1 MGVKN
6 DITIIRLILGH
17 WAGKLSE
24 PEKKELDN
32 WLAQSEK
39 HRIYFQKWC
48 DDERQNE
55 LLSKI
60 GCYDPGEGWQQV
72 VRKRNMR
79 RNRRW
84 WLVAA
89 ASVAILFGG
98 LAVYRYSKIPVSLP
112 LASEETSIYP
122 GKRMAR
128 LITPSGETVLLDTLR
143 QTDTQQMKL
152 HNDQGRVVIQA
163 ACGDANGDQPVY
175 HCLEVPRGGEFSF
188 LLPDSTTVF
197 LNAESRLRFPDRFV
211 PGSERIVYLS
221 GEAYFDVK
229 RDPRSPFL
237 VCLEHSAVK
246 VTGTSFNVKAYPD
259 DTNEAT
265 TLISGTVS
273 MGIGTTEQWIV
284 LKPGEQGYYDATRK
298 TLLQQTVDVNY
309 YTAWKDGVF
318 AFYRQ
323 PLEEV
328 MKTLGCWYLF
338 DTHYQNEALKSIL
351 YTGKINRH
359 ASIRECFLHTFEL
372 TGRTYIRH
380 KRKRRLLSG
389 ENKKSNRFFLHKN
402 RLQTCINNL
411 QIVLTQQIYEKKQS
425 VVAGLEKIP
434 VACNKVSRR

>member
-284 LKPGEQGYYDATRK
+284 LKPGEQGNYDATRK

-359 ASIRECFLHTFEL
+359 ASIREVLHTFEL
-372 TGRTYIRH
+372 MDELTFDIKGKEVIVR
-380 KRKRRLLSG
+380 RK
-389 ENKKSNRFFLHKN
+389 
-402 RLQTCINNL
+402 
-411 QIVLTQQIYEKKQS
+411 
-425 VVAGLEKIP
+425 
-434 VACNKVSRR
+434 

>member
-359 ASIRECFLHTFEL
+359 ASTREVLHTFEL
-372 TGRTYIRH
+372 MDELTFDIKGKEVIVR
-380 KRKRRLLSG
+380 RK
-389 ENKKSNRFFLHKN
+389 
-402 RLQTCINNL
+402 
-411 QIVLTQQIYEKKQS
+411 
-425 VVAGLEKIP
+425 
-434 VACNKVSRR
+434 

>member
-309 YTAWKDGVF
+309 YTAWKEGGYAVF
-318 AFYRQ
+318 RQ
-323 PLEEV
+323 PLVEV

-359 ASIRECFLHTFEL
+359 ASIREVLHTFEL
-372 TGRTYIRH
+372 MDELTFDIKGKEVIVR
-380 KRKRRLLSG
+380 RK
-389 ENKKSNRFFLHKN
+389 
-402 RLQTCINNL
+402 
-411 QIVLTQQIYEKKQS
+411 
-425 VVAGLEKIP
+425 
-434 VACNKVSRR
+434 

>member
-359 ASIRECFLHTFEL
+359 ASIREVLHTFEL
-372 TGRTYIRH
+372 MDELTFDIR
-380 KRKRRLLSG
+380 KG
-389 ENKKSNRFFLHKN
+389 GYC
-402 RLQTCINNL
+402 Q
-411 QIVLTQQIYEKKQS
+411 
-425 VVAGLEKIP
+425 EKIKKATASSCTRTGCKL
-434 VACNKVSRR
+434 V

>member
-211 PGSERIVYLS
+211 PVSERIVYLS

-359 ASIRECFLHTFEL
+359 ASIREVLHTFEL
-372 TGRTYIRH
+372 MDELTFDIKGKEVIVR
-380 KRKRRLLSG
+380 RK
-389 ENKKSNRFFLHKN
+389 
-402 RLQTCINNL
+402 
-411 QIVLTQQIYEKKQS
+411 
-425 VVAGLEKIP
+425 
-434 VACNKVSRR
+434 

>member
-338 DTHYQNEALKSIL
+338 DTHYQNEALK
-351 YTGKINRH
+351 
-359 ASIRECFLHTFEL
+359 
-372 TGRTYIRH
+372 
-380 KRKRRLLSG
+380 LSLS
-389 ENKKSNRFFLHKN
+389 ENSMHSTKM
-402 RLQTCINNL
+402 T
-411 QIVLTQQIYEKKQS
+411 
-425 VVAGLEKIP
+425 A
-434 VACNKVSRR
+434 SRRSSLKPGKQKAWFTFSLPWSAVILTSHGMIRQPERLS

>member
-1 MGVKN
+1 MSKN
-6 DITIIRLILGH
+6 
-17 WAGKLSE
+17 E
-24 PEKKELDN
+24 
-32 WLAQSEK
+32 
-39 HRIYFQKWC
+39 
-48 DDERQNE
+48 
-55 LLSKI
+55 
-60 GCYDPGEGWQQV
+60 
-72 VRKRNMR
+72 
-79 RNRRW
+79 
-84 WLVAA
+84 
-89 ASVAILFGG
+89 
-98 LAVYRYSKIPVSLP
+98 
-112 LASEETSIYP
+112 
-122 GKRMAR
+122 
-128 LITPSGETVLLDTLR
+128 
-143 QTDTQQMKL
+143 
-152 HNDQGRVVIQA
+152 QGRVFIKA

-359 ASIRECFLHTFEL
+359 ASIREVLHTFEL
-372 TGRTYIRH
+372 MDELTFDIKGKEVIVR
-380 KRKRRLLSG
+380 RK
-389 ENKKSNRFFLHKN
+389 
-402 RLQTCINNL
+402 
-411 QIVLTQQIYEKKQS
+411 
-425 VVAGLEKIP
+425 
-434 VACNKVSRR
+434 

>member
-211 PGSERIVYLS
+211 PGGERIVYLS
-221 GEAYFDVK
+221 G
-229 RDPRSPFL
+229 
-237 VCLEHSAVK
+237 
-246 VTGTSFNVKAYPD
+246 
-259 DTNEAT
+259 
-265 TLISGTVS
+265 
-273 MGIGTTEQWIV
+273 
-284 LKPGEQGYYDATRK
+284 
-298 TLLQQTVDVNY
+298 
-309 YTAWKDGVF
+309 
-318 AFYRQ
+318 
-323 PLEEV
+323 
-328 MKTLGCWYLF
+328 
-338 DTHYQNEALKSIL
+338 
-351 YTGKINRH
+351 
-359 ASIRECFLHTFEL
+359 
-372 TGRTYIRH
+372 
-380 KRKRRLLSG
+380 
-389 ENKKSNRFFLHKN
+389 
-402 RLQTCINNL
+402 
-411 QIVLTQQIYEKKQS
+411 
-425 VVAGLEKIP
+425 
-434 VACNKVSRR
+434 

>member
-298 TLLQQTVDVNY
+298 TLSQQTVDVNY

-359 ASIRECFLHTFEL
+359 ASIREVLHTFEL
-372 TGRTYIRH
+372 MDELTFDIKGKEVIVR
-380 KRKRRLLSG
+380 RK
-389 ENKKSNRFFLHKN
+389 
-402 RLQTCINNL
+402 
-411 QIVLTQQIYEKKQS
+411 
-425 VVAGLEKIP
+425 
-434 VACNKVSRR
+434 

>member
-128 LITPSGETVLLDTLR
+128 LITPSGEAVLLDTLR

-246 VTGTSFNVKAYPD
+246 VTGTSFNVKAYSD
-259 DTNEAT
+259 DTNETT

-284 LKPGEQGYYDATRK
+284 LKPGEQGYYDATLK
-298 TLLQQTVDVNY
+298 TLSQQTVDVNY

-328 MKTLGCWYLF
+328 MKTLGRWYLF

-359 ASIRECFLHTFEL
+359 ASIREVLHTFEL
-372 TGRTYIRH
+372 MDELIFDIKGKEVIVR
-380 KRKRRLLSG
+380 RK
-389 ENKKSNRFFLHKN
+389 
-402 RLQTCINNL
+402 
-411 QIVLTQQIYEKKQS
+411 
-425 VVAGLEKIP
+425 
-434 VACNKVSRR
+434 

>member
-351 YTGKINRH
+351 YMGKINRH
-359 ASIRECFLHTFEL
+359 ASIWEVLHTFEL
-372 TGRTYIRH
+372 MDELTFDIKGKEVIVR
-380 KRKRRLLSG
+380 RK
-389 ENKKSNRFFLHKN
+389 
-402 RLQTCINNL
+402 
-411 QIVLTQQIYEKKQS
+411 
-425 VVAGLEKIP
+425 
-434 VACNKVSRR
+434 

>member
-39 HRIYFQKWC
+39 HRVYFQKWC
-48 DDERQNE
+48 NDERQNE

-128 LITPSGETVLLDTLR
+128 LITPSGEAVLLDTLR
-143 QTDTQQMKL
+143 QTEIQQMKL

-298 TLLQQTVDVNY
+298 TLSQQTVDVNY

-328 MKTLGCWYLF
+328 MKTLGRWYLF

-359 ASIRECFLHTFEL
+359 ASIREVLHTFEL
-372 TGRTYIRH
+372 MDELTFDIKGKEVIVR
-380 KRKRRLLSG
+380 RK
-389 ENKKSNRFFLHKN
+389 
-402 RLQTCINNL
+402 
-411 QIVLTQQIYEKKQS
+411 
-425 VVAGLEKIP
+425 
-434 VACNKVSRR
+434 

>member
-175 HCLEVPRGGEFSF
+175 HCLEVPRGGEVSF

-284 LKPGEQGYYDATRK
+284 LKPGEQGYYDATRE

-359 ASIRECFLHTFEL
+359 ASIREVLHTFEL
-372 TGRTYIRH
+372 MDELTFDIKGKEVIVR
-380 KRKRRLLSG
+380 RK
-389 ENKKSNRFFLHKN
+389 
-402 RLQTCINNL
+402 
-411 QIVLTQQIYEKKQS
+411 
-425 VVAGLEKIP
+425 
-434 VACNKVSRR
+434 

>member
-128 LITPSGETVLLDTLR
+128 LITPSGEAVLLDTLR

-359 ASIRECFLHTFEL
+359 ASIREVLHTFEL
-372 TGRTYIRH
+372 MDELTFDIKGKEVIVR
-380 KRKRRLLSG
+380 RK
-389 ENKKSNRFFLHKN
+389 
-402 RLQTCINNL
+402 
-411 QIVLTQQIYEKKQS
+411 
-425 VVAGLEKIP
+425 
-434 VACNKVSRR
+434 

>member
-6 DITIIRLILGH
+6 DTTIIRLILGH

-32 WLAQSEK
+32 WLEQSEK
-39 HRIYFQKWC
+39 HRVYFQKWC
-48 DDERQNE
+48 NDERQDE

-351 YTGKINRH
+351 YTGEIYRH
-359 ASIRECFLHTFEL
+359 ASIREVLHTFEL
-372 TGRTYIRH
+372 MDELTFDIKGKEVIVR
-380 KRKRRLLSG
+380 RK
-389 ENKKSNRFFLHKN
+389 
-402 RLQTCINNL
+402 
-411 QIVLTQQIYEKKQS
+411 
-425 VVAGLEKIP
+425 
-434 VACNKVSRR
+434 

>member
-6 DITIIRLILGH
+6 DIIIIRLILGH

-39 HRIYFQKWC
+39 HRVYFQKWC
-48 DDERQNE
+48 NDERQNE

-128 LITPSGETVLLDTLR
+128 LITPSGEAVLLDTLR
-143 QTDTQQMKL
+143 QTGTQQMKL

-298 TLLQQTVDVNY
+298 TLSQQTVDVNY

-359 ASIRECFLHTFEL
+359 ASIREVLHTFEL
-372 TGRTYIRH
+372 MDELTFDIKGKEVIVR
-380 KRKRRLLSG
+380 RK
-389 ENKKSNRFFLHKN
+389 
-402 RLQTCINNL
+402 
-411 QIVLTQQIYEKKQS
+411 
-425 VVAGLEKIP
+425 
-434 VACNKVSRR
+434 

>member
-298 TLLQQTVDVNY
+298 TLSQQTVDVNY

-328 MKTLGCWYLF
+328 MKTLGRWYLF

-351 YTGKINRH
+351 YTGKIYRH
-359 ASIRECFLHTFEL
+359 ASIREVLHTFEL
-372 TGRTYIRH
+372 MDELTFDIKGKEVIVR
-380 KRKRRLLSG
+380 RK
-389 ENKKSNRFFLHKN
+389 
-402 RLQTCINNL
+402 
-411 QIVLTQQIYEKKQS
+411 
-425 VVAGLEKIP
+425 
-434 VACNKVSRR
+434 

>member
-39 HRIYFQKWC
+39 HRVYFQKWC
-48 DDERQNE
+48 NDERQNE

-128 LITPSGETVLLDTLR
+128 LITPSGEAVLLDTLR

-221 GEAYFDVK
+221 GAAYFDVK

-298 TLLQQTVDVNY
+298 TLSQQTVDVNY

-359 ASIRECFLHTFEL
+359 ASIREVLHTFEL
-372 TGRTYIRH
+372 MDELTFDIKGKEVIVR
-380 KRKRRLLSG
+380 RK
-389 ENKKSNRFFLHKN
+389 
-402 RLQTCINNL
+402 
-411 QIVLTQQIYEKKQS
+411 
-425 VVAGLEKIP
+425 
-434 VACNKVSRR
+434 

>member
-6 DITIIRLILGH
+6 DTTIIRLILGH

-32 WLAQSEK
+32 WLEQSEK
-39 HRIYFQKWC
+39 HRVYFQKWC
-48 DDERQNE
+48 NDERQDE

-298 TLLQQTVDVNY
+298 TLSQQTVDVNY

-328 MKTLGCWYLF
+328 MKTLGRWYLF

-351 YTGKINRH
+351 YTGKIYRH
-359 ASIRECFLHTFEL
+359 ASIREVLHTFEL
-372 TGRTYIRH
+372 MDELTFDIKGKEVIVR
-380 KRKRRLLSG
+380 RK
-389 ENKKSNRFFLHKN
+389 
-402 RLQTCINNL
+402 
-411 QIVLTQQIYEKKQS
+411 
-425 VVAGLEKIP
+425 
-434 VACNKVSRR
+434 

>member
-32 WLAQSEK
+32 WLEQSEK
-39 HRIYFQKWC
+39 HRVYFQKWC
-48 DDERQNE
+48 NDERQDE

-298 TLLQQTVDVNY
+298 TLSQQTVDVNY

-328 MKTLGCWYLF
+328 MKTLGRWYLF

-359 ASIRECFLHTFEL
+359 ASIREVLHTFEL
-372 TGRTYIRH
+372 MDELTFDIKGKEVIVR
-380 KRKRRLLSG
+380 RK
-389 ENKKSNRFFLHKN
+389 
-402 RLQTCINNL
+402 
-411 QIVLTQQIYEKKQS
+411 
-425 VVAGLEKIP
+425 
-434 VACNKVSRR
+434 

>member
-128 LITPSGETVLLDTLR
+128 LITLSGETVLLDTLR

-359 ASIRECFLHTFEL
+359 ASIREVLHTFEL
-372 TGRTYIRH
+372 MDELTFDIKGKEVIVR
-380 KRKRRLLSG
+380 RK
-389 ENKKSNRFFLHKN
+389 
-402 RLQTCINNL
+402 
-411 QIVLTQQIYEKKQS
+411 
-425 VVAGLEKIP
+425 
-434 VACNKVSRR
+434 

>member
-98 LAVYRYSKIPVSLP
+98 LAVYRYSKIPASLP

-197 LNAESRLRFPDRFV
+197 VNAESRLRFPDRFV

-359 ASIRECFLHTFEL
+359 ASIREVLHTFEL
-372 TGRTYIRH
+372 MDELTFDIKGKEVIVR
-380 KRKRRLLSG
+380 RK
-389 ENKKSNRFFLHKN
+389 
-402 RLQTCINNL
+402 
-411 QIVLTQQIYEKKQS
+411 
-425 VVAGLEKIP
+425 
-434 VACNKVSRR
+434 

>member
-128 LITPSGETVLLDTLR
+128 LITPSGETELLDTLR

-359 ASIRECFLHTFEL
+359 ASIREVLHTFEL
-372 TGRTYIRH
+372 MDELTFDIKGKEVIVR
-380 KRKRRLLSG
+380 RK
-389 ENKKSNRFFLHKN
+389 
-402 RLQTCINNL
+402 
-411 QIVLTQQIYEKKQS
+411 
-425 VVAGLEKIP
+425 
-434 VACNKVSRR
+434 

>member
-351 YTGKINRH
+351 YTGTINRH
-359 ASIRECFLHTFEL
+359 ASIREVLHTFEL
-372 TGRTYIRH
+372 MDELTFDIKGKEVIVR
-380 KRKRRLLSG
+380 RK
-389 ENKKSNRFFLHKN
+389 
-402 RLQTCINNL
+402 
-411 QIVLTQQIYEKKQS
+411 
-425 VVAGLEKIP
+425 
-434 VACNKVSRR
+434 

>member
-24 PEKKELDN
+24 PEKNELDN

-229 RDPRSPFL
+229 RDPRSPVL

-359 ASIRECFLHTFEL
+359 ASIREVLHTFEL
-372 TGRTYIRH
+372 MDELTFDIKGKEVIVR
-380 KRKRRLLSG
+380 RK
-389 ENKKSNRFFLHKN
+389 
-402 RLQTCINNL
+402 
-411 QIVLTQQIYEKKQS
+411 
-425 VVAGLEKIP
+425 
-434 VACNKVSRR
+434 

>member
-128 LITPSGETVLLDTLR
+128 LITPSGEAVLLDTLR

-298 TLLQQTVDVNY
+298 TLSQQTVDVNY

-328 MKTLGCWYLF
+328 MKTLGRWYLF

-359 ASIRECFLHTFEL
+359 ASIREVLHTFEL
-372 TGRTYIRH
+372 MDELTFDIKGKEVIVR
-380 KRKRRLLSG
+380 RK
-389 ENKKSNRFFLHKN
+389 
-402 RLQTCINNL
+402 
-411 QIVLTQQIYEKKQS
+411 
-425 VVAGLEKIP
+425 
-434 VACNKVSRR
+434 

>member
-39 HRIYFQKWC
+39 HRVYFQKWC
-48 DDERQNE
+48 NDERQNE

-128 LITPSGETVLLDTLR
+128 LITPSGEAVLLDTLR

-163 ACGDANGDQPVY
+163 ACGDANGVQPVY

-298 TLLQQTVDVNY
+298 TLSQQTVDVNY

-359 ASIRECFLHTFEL
+359 ASIREVLHTFEL
-372 TGRTYIRH
+372 MDELTFDIKGKEVIVR
-380 KRKRRLLSG
+380 RK
-389 ENKKSNRFFLHKN
+389 
-402 RLQTCINNL
+402 
-411 QIVLTQQIYEKKQS
+411 
-425 VVAGLEKIP
+425 
-434 VACNKVSRR
+434 

>member
-32 WLAQSEK
+32 WLVQSEK

-175 HCLEVPRGGEFSF
+175 HCLEVPRSGEFSF

-359 ASIRECFLHTFEL
+359 ASIREVLHTFEL
-372 TGRTYIRH
+372 MDELTFDIKGKEVIVR
-380 KRKRRLLSG
+380 RK
-389 ENKKSNRFFLHKN
+389 
-402 RLQTCINNL
+402 
-411 QIVLTQQIYEKKQS
+411 
-425 VVAGLEKIP
+425 
-434 VACNKVSRR
+434 

>member
-128 LITPSGETVLLDTLR
+128 LITPSGETVVLDTLR

-359 ASIRECFLHTFEL
+359 ASIREVLHTFEL
-372 TGRTYIRH
+372 MDELTFDIKGKEVIVR
-380 KRKRRLLSG
+380 RK
-389 ENKKSNRFFLHKN
+389 
-402 RLQTCINNL
+402 
-411 QIVLTQQIYEKKQS
+411 
-425 VVAGLEKIP
+425 
-434 VACNKVSRR
+434 

>member
-122 GKRMAR
+122 GKRMAQ

-284 LKPGEQGYYDATRK
+284 LKPGEQGYYDATRE

-359 ASIRECFLHTFEL
+359 ASIREVLHTFEL
-372 TGRTYIRH
+372 MDELTFDIKGKEVIVR
-380 KRKRRLLSG
+380 RK
-389 ENKKSNRFFLHKN
+389 
-402 RLQTCINNL
+402 
-411 QIVLTQQIYEKKQS
+411 
-425 VVAGLEKIP
+425 
-434 VACNKVSRR
+434 

>member
-163 ACGDANGDQPVY
+163 ACGDENGDQPVY

-359 ASIRECFLHTFEL
+359 ASIREVLHTFEL
-372 TGRTYIRH
+372 MDELTFDIKGKEVIVR
-380 KRKRRLLSG
+380 RK
-389 ENKKSNRFFLHKN
+389 
-402 RLQTCINNL
+402 
-411 QIVLTQQIYEKKQS
+411 
-425 VVAGLEKIP
+425 
-434 VACNKVSRR
+434 

>member
-48 DDERQNE
+48 NDERQNE

-128 LITPSGETVLLDTLR
+128 LITPSGEAVLLDTLR

-298 TLLQQTVDVNY
+298 TLSQQTVDVNY

-359 ASIRECFLHTFEL
+359 ASIREVLHTFEL
-372 TGRTYIRH
+372 MDELTFDIKGKEVIVR
-380 KRKRRLLSG
+380 RK
-389 ENKKSNRFFLHKN
+389 
-402 RLQTCINNL
+402 
-411 QIVLTQQIYEKKQS
+411 
-425 VVAGLEKIP
+425 
-434 VACNKVSRR
+434 

>member
-39 HRIYFQKWC
+39 HRVYFQKWC
-48 DDERQNE
+48 NDERQNE

-60 GCYDPGEGWQQV
+60 GCYAPGEGWQQV

-128 LITPSGETVLLDTLR
+128 LITPSGEAVLLDTLR

-328 MKTLGCWYLF
+328 MKTLGRWYLF

-351 YTGKINRH
+351 YTGKIYRH
-359 ASIRECFLHTFEL
+359 ASIREVLHTFEL
-372 TGRTYIRH
+372 MDELTFDIKGKEVIVR
-380 KRKRRLLSG
+380 RK
-389 ENKKSNRFFLHKN
+389 
-402 RLQTCINNL
+402 
-411 QIVLTQQIYEKKQS
+411 
-425 VVAGLEKIP
+425 
-434 VACNKVSRR
+434 

>member
-128 LITPSGETVLLDTLR
+128 LITPSGEAVLLDTLR

-298 TLLQQTVDVNY
+298 TLSQQTVDVNY

-328 MKTLGCWYLF
+328 MKTLGRWYLF

-351 YTGKINRH
+351 YTGKIYRH
-359 ASIRECFLHTFEL
+359 ASIREVLHTFEL
-372 TGRTYIRH
+372 MDELTFDIKGKEVIVR
-380 KRKRRLLSG
+380 RK
-389 ENKKSNRFFLHKN
+389 
-402 RLQTCINNL
+402 
-411 QIVLTQQIYEKKQS
+411 
-425 VVAGLEKIP
+425 
-434 VACNKVSRR
+434 

>member
-284 LKPGEQGYYDATRK
+284 LKPGEQGYYDATRE

-351 YTGKINRH
+351 YTGKIYRH
-359 ASIRECFLHTFEL
+359 ASIREVLHTFEL
-372 TGRTYIRH
+372 MDELTFDIKGKEVIVR
-380 KRKRRLLSG
+380 RK
-389 ENKKSNRFFLHKN
+389 
-402 RLQTCINNL
+402 
-411 QIVLTQQIYEKKQS
+411 
-425 VVAGLEKIP
+425 
-434 VACNKVSRR
+434 

>member
-246 VTGTSFNVKAYPD
+246 VTGTSFNVKAHPD

-359 ASIRECFLHTFEL
+359 ASIREVLHTFEL
-372 TGRTYIRH
+372 MDELTFDIKGKEVIVR
-380 KRKRRLLSG
+380 RK
-389 ENKKSNRFFLHKN
+389 
-402 RLQTCINNL
+402 
-411 QIVLTQQIYEKKQS
+411 
-425 VVAGLEKIP
+425 
-434 VACNKVSRR
+434 

>member
-284 LKPGEQGYYDATRK
+284 LKLGEQGYYDATRK

-359 ASIRECFLHTFEL
+359 ASIREVLHTFEL
-372 TGRTYIRH
+372 MDELTFDIKGKEVIVR
-380 KRKRRLLSG
+380 RK
-389 ENKKSNRFFLHKN
+389 
-402 RLQTCINNL
+402 
-411 QIVLTQQIYEKKQS
+411 
-425 VVAGLEKIP
+425 
-434 VACNKVSRR
+434 

>member
-39 HRIYFQKWC
+39 HRVYFQKWC

-328 MKTLGCWYLF
+328 MKTLGRWYLF

-359 ASIRECFLHTFEL
+359 ASIREVLHTFEL
-372 TGRTYIRH
+372 MDELTFDIKGKEVIVR
-380 KRKRRLLSG
+380 RK
-389 ENKKSNRFFLHKN
+389 
-402 RLQTCINNL
+402 
-411 QIVLTQQIYEKKQS
+411 
-425 VVAGLEKIP
+425 
-434 VACNKVSRR
+434 

>member
-48 DDERQNE
+48 DDGRQNE

-359 ASIRECFLHTFEL
+359 ASIREVLHTFEL
-372 TGRTYIRH
+372 MDELTFDIKGKEVIVR
-380 KRKRRLLSG
+380 RK
-389 ENKKSNRFFLHKN
+389 
-402 RLQTCINNL
+402 
-411 QIVLTQQIYEKKQS
+411 
-425 VVAGLEKIP
+425 
-434 VACNKVSRR
+434 